1 MAGSRRTLFAL
12 HGLFYAV
19 FVPRA
24 LLRWGLPVWR
34 AATGNQP
41 AAAAAVQGNAL
52 PRRSAPAPGALTST
66 EARPGAGAGAGAA
79 AAGDASSQA
88 AHWVPLALH
97 GVAMGLL
104 YLSILRARGPQPERR
119 RSASPAAGSAARERE
134 RKGTADR
141 EQSAPSQGASGSGR
155 GHAAI
160 HQTADSGHRDAEWRA
175 ASAWRLR
182 AVRREEN
189 GGRLVI
195 LRQAAG
201 GATVL
206 ASAGLAA
213 WTLAVFRSWRLLPR
227 IEHQHELCTAGPFR
241 WVRHPIYLAMD
252 LLAAGTWLWLP
263 TAPVAASAV
272 LVAVA
277 GDVRG
282 RGEERQLAA
291 AFGSAYDRYRR
302 RVRRFVPGL
311 Y

>member
-1 MAGSRRTLFAL
+1 MAGSRRTLLAL

-24 LLRWGLPVWR
+24 LLRWGPPLWR
-34 AATGNQP
+34 AATGDRP
-41 AAAAAVQGNAL
+41 AAGVAGQGSAL
-52 PRRSAPAPGALTST
+52 PQSSASTPGALTST
-66 EARPGAGAGAGAA
+66 AARPGAGAA

-119 RSASPAAGSAARERE
+119 RNPSPAAGSAAREGE

-141 EQSAPSQGASGSGR
+141 EQSALSQGASGSGR

-175 ASAWRLR
+175 ASAWRLS
-182 AVRREEN
+182 AVRREEH
-189 GGRLVI
+189 GERLVI

-201 GATVL
+201 SATVL

-227 IEHQHELCTAGPFR
+227 IEDQHELCTAGPFR